1 MQVNDIMYQL
11 EAKHQGE
18 SEFLQAV
25 REVLDSIEEV
35 YNQHPEFE
43 KAGIVERIVEPDRI
57 FTFRVLSSHR
67 KRIKAYRIL
76 LWKTFLFILLP
87 L

>member
-1 MQVNDIMYQL
+1 MLITVTIIYLRPNKTYLINKFNYMQVNNIMSQL
-11 EAKHQGE
+11 AARHQGE

-43 KAGIVERIVEPDRI
+43 KAGIV
-57 FTFRVLSSHR
+57 
-67 KRIKAYRIL
+67 
-76 LWKTFLFILLP
+76 
-87 L
+87 